1 MVEVDVTFPRYYYII
16 RYNLGN
22 LFTLEDV
29 VCIRVCKDPQV
40 ENGNYIL
47 SDDDFDPVYEVSIV
61 TSHSDQA
68 AVPITDARV
77 SRVTINNK

>member
-1 MVEVDVTFPRYYYII
+1 M
-16 RYNLGN
+16 
-22 LFTLEDV
+22 
-29 VCIRVCKDPQV
+29 CIRVCKDPQV